1 MYEYNANLV
10 RVYDGDTIWVDIDL
24 GFGIWMK
31 NQAIRLVNIDTPEV
45 RGVEKAEGFISRD
58 RVIQILEE
66 SGNKCVLKTTLGG
79 SRGKYGRILA
89 EIFVENETKSINEM
103 LLDEG
108 LAVVYG
114 S

>member
-31 NQAIRLVNIDTPEV
+31 NQAVRLANIDTPEV
-45 RGVEKAEGFISRD
+45 RGEEKAEGFIARD

-66 SGNKCVLKTTLGG
+66 SDNKCRLKTTLDD
-79 SRGKYGRILA
+79 RGKYGRILA
-89 EIFVENETKSINEM
+89 DIFVKNETSSINDI
-103 LLDEG
+103 LLAEG
-108 LAVVYG
+108 LAVNY

>member
-1 MYEYNANLV
+1 
-10 RVYDGDTIWVDIDL
+10 
-24 GFGIWMK
+24 
-31 NQAIRLVNIDTPEV
+31 
-45 RGVEKAEGFISRD
+45 
-58 RVIQILEE
+58 VIQILEE

>member
-31 NQAIRLVNIDTPEV
+31 NQAVRLANIDTPEV
-45 RGVEKAEGFISRD
+45 RGEEKAEGFIARD

-66 SGNKCVLKTTLGG
+66 SDNKCRLKTTLDD
-79 SRGKYGRILA
+79 RGKYGRILA
-89 EIFVENETKSINEM
+89 DIFIKNETSSINDI
-103 LLDEG
+103 LLAEG
-108 LAVVYG
+108 LAVNY

>member
-31 NQAIRLVNIDTPEV
+31 NQAVRLANIDTPEV
-45 RGVEKAEGFISRD
+45 RGEEKAEGFIARD

-66 SGNKCVLKTTLGG
+66 SDNKCILKTTLDD
-79 SRGKYGRILA
+79 RGKYGRILA
-89 EIFVENETKSINEM
+89 DIFVKNETSSINDI
-103 LLDEG
+103 LLAEG
-108 LAVVYG
+108 LAVTY